1 MPRRRRP
8 DPEDEPEE
16 TETTVEDVEP
26 SGPPRVRRSTTTR
39 APPKAWSID
48 GETADPS
55 EEEADDDSPGW
66 FHRSRRPVFFRARD
80 AWWFEPLVALMVII
94 VLLAGLFAYTQN
106 WPPLYVVESS
116 SMQHGTNDNVGL
128 INTGD
133 LVLAQQVPTTSITP
147 YVVGLQTGYKTYGEY
162 GDVLLYHANGVLG
175 PAPIVHRSLAYL
187 VHNPNGSY
195 DIPDLAGLPCGHAS
209 DRVYYVDTPT
219 GCGTTDLR
227 GNFTLFGIGW
237 QSVTVN
243 VTFADLGDHSGFL
256 TMGDN
261 NINSGTAT
269 GEEDQPG
276 LSTLVEP
283 GWIVGV
289 ARGMVPWVGSLKLLL
304 SGDANEVP
312 SQSWQF
318 LGISIIA
325 LFGIGALIHYG
336 LRAEGVE
343 DDRRRALEEE
353 EAAEERSHPS
363 RWGAL
368 RGWISRADES
378 EEPDEEAESAEDR
391 LPPRRPRKPAHT
403 LSGGGRPRPSV
414 RRGDAHRAPKRAKR
428 SSRSSKDDDEDD
440 DSSGL

>member
-8 DPEDEPEE
+8 DPEDDPEE
-16 TETTVEDVEP
+16 ADATVEDDEP

-39 APPKAWSID
+39 AAPKAWSLD
-48 GETADPS
+48 GEEPDADAV
-55 EEEADDDSPGW
+55 EEPDESPGW
-66 FHRSRRPVFFRARD
+66 FHRSKRPVFFRARD
-80 AWWFEPLVALMVII
+80 AWWFEPLVALMII
-94 VLLAGLFAYTQN
+94 VVLLAGLFAYTQN

-133 LVLAQQVPTTSITP
+133 LVLAQQVATSTITP

-162 GDVLLYHANGVLG
+162 GDVLLYHANGIVG
-175 PAPIVHRSLAYL
+175 PAPIVHRALAFLQY
-187 VHNPNGSY
+187 NPNGSY
-195 DIPDLAGLPCGHAS
+195 DIPELSGLPCGHAI
-209 DRVYYVDTPT
+209 DRVYYVDTPS
-219 GCGTTDLR
+219 GCGTTGLR
-227 GNFTLFGIGW
+227 NNFTLFGIGW

-243 VTFADLGDHSGFL
+243 VTFADLGGHSGFL

-261 NINSGTAT
+261 NINPGTST

-276 LSTLVEP
+276 LSSLVEP

-318 LGISIIA
+318 LGLSIVG
-325 LFGIGALIHYG
+325 LFLLGAGIHYA

-353 EAAEERSHPS
+353 EAAREPSPPS

-368 RGWISRADES
+368 RGWMSRSDPEDAEEES
-378 EEPDEEAESAEDR
+378 DSTEDR
-391 LPPRRPRKPAHT
+391 LPPRRPRKPTHA
-403 LSGGGRPRPSV
+403 LSEGGRPRPSV
-414 RRGDAHRAPKRAKR
+414 RRGDGHRASKR
-428 SSRSSKDDDEDD
+428 SSKSSRSTKDGE
-440 DSSGL
+440 SGL